1 MLVSKWQGLV
11 PEFVT
16 RMHVRRFSYSTH
28 RFLDIESGLSI
39 SNVSKVDQL
48 SNLLS
53 KSVNLRAGSGAASS
67 GINQTLMHYFFVLT
81 ACPLGLFTALP
92 LATHTIPRIHLLTRL
107 AFGTIARGSAILER
121 IPMSCAF

>member
-11 PEFVT
+11 LKFVT

-67 GINQTLMHYFFVLT
+67 GMNQTLMHYFFEHCVGCLS
-81 ACPLGLFTALP
+81 AGSGYRSAFS
-92 LATHTIPRIHLLTRL
+92 HTIPMIHPLTRL
-107 AFGTIARGSAILER
+107 ALATF
-121 IPMSCAF
+121 